1 MNSVVLN
8 QITKNGNPL
17 AVIYGLTGKEIDE
30 MIEDKIEILDK
41 FLAANGHEVIL
52 APMNEWRTT
61 EYSKQILTE
70 IATANNSRK
79 ELEKC
84 VSFAHPRISI
94 TFLPKLFWILLWSIS
109 RSKVCHHFKSQVQF

>member
-1 MNSVVLN
+1 MKRMNNVVLN

-94 TFLPKLFWILLWSIS
+94 TFLPKLFWILLWSI
-109 RSKVCHHFKSQVQF
+109 